1 RTLMLAIDHGY
12 FQGPTA
18 GLERRGDGGAEDP
31 AGAHK
36 RVAVGQQ
43 RQDVHVDALEARG
56 RALEVPVVDREH
68 ERAPGGGAEDAG
80 EAVLHAPVER
90 GRALQEEGLLLA
102 RHAEVEVLGV
112 LQNVHIRHGG
122 SPSLPRPVPV
132 AWDADDCRKGP
143 RPSTFPDPHPVTGPE
158 RPSGMPARAERRT
171 TSGASGTPRV
181 IHEFDMGTVRWICLD
196 ADDLMHENTGEENY
210 NESAYY
216 NFYDPTQRLG
226 GFVRIGNRPN
236 EGYAEMTLCLYLPD
250 GTVGFMF
257 GRPRIADNA
266 AFDAGGMRFEVR
278 APMREHAIRYEGTAC
293 LLERPLDLLDPRA
306 AFTQNPH
313 VPARVALDYH
323 ALSPAH
329 GGELREQRDGRW
341 VSVRAERAGQEVARG
356 HREQHGRATGSVA
369 VGDRT
374 WTIDGFGLRDR
385 SWGPRYWQAPR
396 YYRWLTM
403 NFGAGAGIAA
413 ALTVQRDG
421 SQIQGGYL
429 YADGQPNRPIGRV
442 EVTSDHAGAE

>member
-1 RTLMLAIDHGY
+1 
-12 FQGPTA
+12 
-18 GLERRGDGGAEDP
+18 
-31 AGAHK
+31 
-36 RVAVGQQ
+36 
-43 RQDVHVDALEARG
+43 
-56 RALEVPVVDREH
+56 
-68 ERAPGGGAEDAG
+68 
-80 EAVLHAPVER
+80 
-90 GRALQEEGLLLA
+90 
-102 RHAEVEVLGV
+102 
-112 LQNVHIRHGG
+112 
-122 SPSLPRPVPV
+122 
-132 AWDADDCRKGP
+132 
-143 RPSTFPDPHPVTGPE
+143 
-158 RPSGMPARAERRT
+158 
-171 TSGASGTPRV
+171 
-181 IHEFDMGTVRWICLD
+181 MGTVRWICLD

-257 GRPRIADNA
+257 GRPRIAGNA

-341 VSVRAERAGQEVARG
+341 VSVRAERAGQEFARG
-356 HREQHGRATGSVA
+356 HLEQHGRATGSVA

-442 EVTSDHAGAE
+442 EVTSDHAGAEQLHWGLRARLHPADGGAAEEVTGRVLSMVPLRNRRNGVTTRIAEGLTEWHWAGRVGYGWSEFLDHVD